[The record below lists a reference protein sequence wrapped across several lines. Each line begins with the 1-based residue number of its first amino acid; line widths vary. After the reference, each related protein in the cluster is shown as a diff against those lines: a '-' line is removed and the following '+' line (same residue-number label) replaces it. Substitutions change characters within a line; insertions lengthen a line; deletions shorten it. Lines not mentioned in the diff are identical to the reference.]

1 MALLKHVTHAVAVAG
16 VHTLTLDDVTGL
28 VVGYDLRVTGVLAAG
43 TYNGTHPITAIDVDD
58 RTVSYVTGNH
68 THAAEDTI
76 GQADVPV
83 TWADTNDVE
92 LFIGAASEADWLDLC
107 TIAANEWCYDRRK
120 AASYNDY
127 PHVSPSPRATEA
139 VCLYAGALYRERQS
153 VDSFASFMENPITP
167 PVGTLG
173 RVKQLLGIE
182 RPAVA

>member
-28 VVGYDLRVTGVLAAG
+28 VVGYNLRVSGVLAAG
-43 TYNGTHPITAIDVDD
+43 TYNGQHAITAIDTDD

-68 THAAEDTI
+68 THTGADTI

-83 TWADTNDVE
+83 TWANTEQVE
-92 LFIGAASEADWLDLC
+92 LFIGNASDADWLDLC

-120 AASYNDY
+120 SASYDDY
-127 PHVSPSPRATEA
+127 PHVSPTPRATEA
-139 VCLYAGALYRERQS
+139 VLLYAGALYRERGS
-153 VDSFASFMENPITP
+153 VESFSSFMENPITP

-173 RVKQLLGIE
+173 RIKQLLGIE

>member
-28 VVGYDLRVTGVLAAG
+28 VVGYNLRVSGVLAAG
-43 TYNGTHPITAIDVDD
+43 TYNGQHAITAINATN
-58 RTVSYVTGNH
+58 RTVSYVVGAHNH
-68 THAAEDTI
+68 AGADTI

-83 TWADTNDVE
+83 TWADTDDVE
-92 LFIGAASEADWLDLC
+92 LFIGNAGDADWLELC

-120 AASYNDY
+120 AASYVDY
-127 PHVSPSPRATEA
+127 PHVSPTPRATEA
-139 VCLYAGALYRERQS
+139 VCLYAGSLYRERGS
-153 VDSFASFMENPITP
+153 VESFASFMENPITP

-173 RVKQLLGIE
+173 RIKQLLGIE

>member
-28 VVGYDLRVTGVLAAG
+28 VVGYDLRVSGVLASA
-43 TYNGTHPITAIDVDD
+43 TYNGTHEITAIDTDD

-68 THAAEDTI
+68 THAEVATI

-83 TWADTNDVE
+83 TWADTADVE
-92 LFIGAASEADWLDLC
+92 LFIGAASETDWLDLC
-107 TIAANEWCYDRRK
+107 TVAANEWCYDRRK
-120 AASYNDY
+120 AASYDDY
-127 PHVSPSPRATEA
+127 PHVSPSPKVTEA

-153 VDSFASFMENPITP
+153 VDSFSSFMENPIAP

-173 RVKQLLGIE
+173 RIKQLLGIE